1 MKNILFDSD
10 VILDFY
16 LDRMPYCDTTAIL
29 LSMCETKQI
38 KGFITPLAMSNI
50 FYLLRKVGKKED
62 VIIRLNQLISIMD
75 IIDMNKKIVLTSL
88 HSDFTDFEDALQ
100 NYAAEYSNK
109 ISIIITR
116 NKKDYKHSKLTVLT
130 PTEFLNTF

>member
-38 KGFITPLAMSNI
+38 KGYITADQYAELNKD
-50 FYLLRKVGKKED
+50 LEQVKK
-62 VIIRLNQLISIMD
+62 LLISYI
-75 IIDMNKKIVLTSL
+75 KGLVR
-88 HSDFTDFEDALQ
+88 A
-100 NYAAEYSNK
+100 
-109 ISIIITR
+109 
-116 NKKDYKHSKLTVLT
+116 
-130 PTEFLNTF
+130 